1 MRVLLVLFLL
11 EACICA
17 KGCKTGWIRF
27 HSKCYMFSHTVAT
40 WAEAESLCSAFH
52 SVLAEPRSH
61 EESMFL
67 ISHSENEAGQFWIG
81 ISDIIEED
89 RWIYSSDQQPT
100 QVNDFHASQPNQHTS
115 ANCVALW
122 KPFHGHWADE
132 PCTTRYNFICESPQE
147 SSGDVIG

>member
-1 MRVLLVLFLL
+1 MDISVQNDTHHEPVLIKYQTVSVTGSLILSHWSHHRQFYDRSYRVLYIF
-11 EACICA
+11 CICVF
-17 KGCKTGWIRF
+17 K
-27 HSKCYMFSHTVAT
+27 
-40 WAEAESLCSAFH
+40 
-52 SVLAEPRSH
+52 
-61 EESMFL
+61 
-67 ISHSENEAGQFWIG
+67 AGQFWIG

-89 RWIYSSDQQPT
+89 RWIYSSDRQPT

-147 SSGDVIG
+147 YVYCDEYAI

>member
-1 MRVLLVLFLL
+1 MIDPIVYYIYIFF
-11 EACICA
+11 
-17 KGCKTGWIRF
+17 K
-27 HSKCYMFSHTVAT
+27 
-40 WAEAESLCSAFH
+40 
-52 SVLAEPRSH
+52 
-61 EESMFL
+61 
-67 ISHSENEAGQFWIG
+67 AGQFWIG

-147 SSGDVIG
+147 YVYCVR

>member
-1 MRVLLVLFLL
+1 MIYPIVYYIF
-11 EACICA
+11 CICIF
-17 KGCKTGWIRF
+17 K
-27 HSKCYMFSHTVAT
+27 
-40 WAEAESLCSAFH
+40 
-52 SVLAEPRSH
+52 
-61 EESMFL
+61 
-67 ISHSENEAGQFWIG
+67 AGQFWIG

-100 QVNDFHASQPNQHTS
+100 KVNDFHASQPNQHTS

-147 SSGDVIG
+147 YVYCDEYAICARV